1 MSSSSAPSPASSASS
16 SSPSSPLRYKRIF
29 LTLSGEASAGG
40 TEFGL
45 DPATFTRLAQEIRQV
60 HDTGVQ
66 VGIVIGGG
74 NIVRGASLSECG
86 VDRVTGDQ
94 AGMLATLINCLVM
107 QDALEKQGVYT
118 RLMSAVNVTEVAE
131 PFIRRRALRH
141 LEKGRVVLFAAGTGN
156 PYFTTDSAATLRAI
170 ETRCDILMKATNVD
184 GVYDKDPHKFKDAVR
199 YETLTY
205 TETINRQLKV
215 MDTSAIALC
224 RENDMPIMVFDLNTA
239 GNLVRAARGERIGTL
254 VTRGEE

>member
-1 MSSSSAPSPASSASS
+1 MPESSVPSAAASV
-16 SSPSSPLRYKRIF
+16 SPSLRYKRI
-29 LTLSGEASAGG
+29 LLKLSGEAFAGG
-40 TEFGL
+40 QEFGL

-60 HDTGVQ
+60 HETGVQ

-86 VDRVTGDQ
+86 VDRVTGDH
-94 AGMLATLINCLVM
+94 AGMLATLINCLCM
-107 QDALEKQGVYT
+107 QDALEQQGVLT
-118 RLMSAVNVTEVAE
+118 RLMSAISVTQVAE
-131 PFIRRRALRH
+131 PFIRRRAMRH

-170 ETRCDILMKATNVD
+170 ETGCDILMKATNVD
-184 GVYDKDPHKFKDAVR
+184 GVYDKDPNKHKDAVR
-199 YETLTY
+199 FESLSY
-205 TETINRQLKV
+205 TEVINRQLKV

-224 RENDMPIMVFDLNTA
+224 RENDMPIMVFDLNTP

-254 VTRGEE
+254 VTRGEN